1 MLPVDMWLD
10 ASKVDIGLVVGGFL
24 KLLSSV
30 LKVKV
35 SSAAISRLNPLIMRV
50 SLAVKIYSTVATA
63 ATKKLQA
70 SKGCSD
76 ELQGT
81 LQPTKSHCA
90 RPASGLI
97 IDSSAPTVWVTKFHF
112 VILKRKEPVCSTRLL
127 GVNETTKSV

>member
-70 SKGCSD
+70 S
-76 ELQGT
+76 
-81 LQPTKSHCA
+81 
-90 RPASGLI
+90 
-97 IDSSAPTVWVTKFHF
+97 
-112 VILKRKEPVCSTRLL
+112 
-127 GVNETTKSV
+127 